1 MAQTRITSQDIKD
14 GTIVNADIS
23 GAAAIDATKI
33 HDGTVSNTEFGYLN
47 NVGSQVVGTN
57 DTNTLSN
64 KTLTGTTNSVTATYL
79 RNNDG
84 TQVLV
89 SGAPPSNGYLL
100 TASSATEASW
110 TAPTTALGTSN
121 FVFNEIPSGTI
132 DGSNAAFT
140 LANASNPTGSIRVFK
155 NGIRQTPNVGNDF
168 VMTDSTTIT
177 FEALNIPQVGDNLLV
192 DYMK

>member
-140 LANASNPTGSIRVFK
+140 LANASSPTGSIRVFK
-155 NGIRQTPNVGNDF
+155 NGIRQTPNIGNDF
-168 VMTDSTTIT
+168 VMTNSTTIT
-177 FEALNIPQVGDNLLV
+177 FQAGNIPQVGDNLLV

>member
-33 HDGTVSNTEFGYLN
+33 HDGSVSNVEFGFLN
-47 NVGSQVVGTN
+47 NVASQVVGIS
-57 DTNTLSN
+57 DTNTLTF
-64 KTLTGTTNSVTATYL
+64 KTLTGTSNSVTATYL

-89 SGAPPSNGYLL
+89 TGNPPSNGYLL
-100 TASSATEASW
+100 TASSSTQAAW
-110 TAPTTALGTSN
+110 AAPATALGTSN

-132 DGSNAAFT
+132 NGSNAAFT
-140 LANASNPTGSIRVFK
+140 LANTASPTGSIRVFK
-155 NGIRQTPNVGNDF
+155 NGIRQTPNAGNDF
-168 VMTDSTTIT
+168 VMTDATTIT
-177 FEALNIPQVGDNLLV
+177 FEAGNIPQAGDNLLV

>member
-23 GAAAIDATKI
+23 GSAAIDATKI

-47 NVGSQVVGTN
+47 NVGSQVVGIS

-140 LANASNPTGSIRVFK
+140 LANASSPTGSIRVFK
-155 NGIRQTPNVGNDF
+155 NGIRQTPNIGNDF
-168 VMTDSTTIT
+168 VMTNSTTIT
-177 FEALNIPQVGDNLLV
+177 FQAGNIPQVGDNLLV

>member
-23 GAAAIDATKI
+23 GSAAIDATKI

-47 NVGSQVVGTN
+47 NVGSQVVGIS

-89 SGAPPSNGYLL
+89 SGAPPTNGQVLQ
-100 TASSATEASW
+100 ASSSTQAAW
-110 TAPTTALGTSN
+110 TTPAGGLSTSN

-168 VMTDSTTIT
+168 VMTNSTTIT
-177 FEALNIPQVGDNLLV
+177 FEALNLPQVGDNLLV

>member
-23 GAAAIDATKI
+23 GAIDASKI
-33 HDGTVSNTEFGYLN
+33 HDGSVSNAEFGFLN
-47 NVGSQVVGTN
+47 NVGSQVVGTA
-57 DTNTLSN
+57 DTNTLTN
-64 KTLTGTTNSVTATYL
+64 KTLTGTSNTVTATYL

-100 TASSATEASW
+100 TASSSTQASW

-121 FVFNEIPSGTI
+121 FVFNEIPGGSI
-132 DGSNAAFT
+132 DGSNGAFT
-140 LANASNPTGSIRVFK
+140 LANSASPTGSIRVFK
-155 NGIRQTPNVGNDF
+155 NGIRQTPNAGNDF
-168 VMTDSTTIT
+168 VMTNSTTIT
-177 FEALNIPQVGDNLLV
+177 FEAGNIPQVGDNLLV

>member
-14 GTIVNADIS
+14 GTIVNADINNS
-23 GAAAIDATKI
+23 AAIDATKI
-33 HDGTVSNTEFGYLN
+33 HNGTVDNTEFGFLN
-47 NVGSQVVGTN
+47 NVASQVVGIS
-57 DTNTLSN
+57 DTNTLTN

-100 TASSATEASW
+100 TASSSTQAAW
-110 TAPTTALGTSN
+110 TAPTTALSTSN

-132 DGSNAAFT
+132 NGSNGAFT
-140 LANASNPTGSIRVFK
+140 LANTASPTGSIRVFK
-155 NGIRQTPNVGNDF
+155 NGIRQTPNAGNDF
-168 VMTDSTTIT
+168 VMTNATTIT
-177 FEALNIPQVGDNLLV
+177 FEAGNIPQVGDNLLV